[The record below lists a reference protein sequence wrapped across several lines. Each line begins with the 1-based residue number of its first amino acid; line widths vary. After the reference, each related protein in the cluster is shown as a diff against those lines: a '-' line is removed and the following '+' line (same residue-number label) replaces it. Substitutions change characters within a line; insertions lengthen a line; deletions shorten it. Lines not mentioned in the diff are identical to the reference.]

1 MRLSS
6 TGLRLIVNA
15 PSSSHLFKSISA
27 KHSLS
32 PCFIASGST
41 AIYTPSFVPR
51 PSRSSCPL
59 SNCSSPLFGKYT
71 THVRMAST
79 LTLPKL
85 PIFEAIASHNPQ
97 STAVV
102 HCLSRRTFKY
112 GEILPDVSRVRDR
125 ILDAAG
131 KPDIRGERV
140 AFLIENSY
148 DYVVTYLAILA
159 ARAIAL
165 PLSPPFPAP
174 ELQYILSQSQAILL
188 LHSPKYAAKVDEVL
202 TTPSKELDVAPS
214 PIPVELPKHLGAISE
229 TFESVELTGD
239 GNTEGAGMMLYTSG
253 TTNRPKGVLLPE
265 TALTAQARALIE
277 AWKYSPSDRLLH
289 VLPLHHI
296 HGTVNALLT
305 PLFAG
310 SSIEFLFPFN
320 ADTVWR
326 RFATPF
332 VDSPQVAAAIAKPN
346 GVAQPVKE
354 VVKEAAKEHA
364 ITNSAP
370 QLVKAHSFNKPSSLP
385 NGIPQPVKTNGF
397 HPTIG
402 EANGSITPITET
414 NGTSTPALE
423 LNGFGHPISSEIS
436 RLAAV
441 INHLAAEVSNLAAK
455 ISQPNQPAALTNG
468 LNHVIAQQTNGIVPS
483 PALSAN
489 GLDTPVASI
498 SGRNTPVVE
507 AASVVKQ
514 PEPQKPV
521 TRAAPAAATE
531 PVHEEKY
538 KNMSRVKITFFTVV
552 PTVYTRLLSTHKT
565 LPPAVAE
572 AGRIAIS
579 PEHMRVS
586 ISGSAALPTPVKRA
600 WKDLSRGNVLLERY
614 GMTEVGMALSCGL
627 DYGDRVDGSVG
638 WPLPGVEARLV
649 DNETGTII
657 EDLDPSE
664 PIPEKE
670 RSGEIQLR
678 GANVFREYWANPT
691 ATAKEF
697 IPSDD
702 GKGPWFKTGDVAV
715 RRPVPEAGH
724 GTSGEWARGPMY
736 FILGRQSADIIKSGG
751 EKVSALEVERELLS
765 LPEIAEAAVVA
776 VPSGKWG
783 QKVGAVIIHSPEH
796 LRERP
801 AWRPLDM
808 RRALKGRLANY
819 KIPQVLRV
827 VEHIPRNAMGKIN
840 KKDLL
845 RKVFLDDFSG
855 DEM

>member
-6 TGLRLIVNA
+6 TGLHLIVNA
-15 PSSSHLFKSISA
+15 PSSFQLLRSVSAAHCLSRGFTTSITSIVSIASISTYITPRLDQR
-27 KHSLS
+27 S
-32 PCFIASGST
+32 CST
-41 AIYTPSFVPR
+41 FSIC
-51 PSRSSCPL
+51 SRSR
-59 SNCSSPLFGKYT
+59 SSPLFGKFT
-71 THVRMAST
+71 TQVRMAST

-97 STAVV
+97 STAIV

-112 GEILPDVSRVRDR
+112 GELLPDVSRTRDR
-125 ILDAAG
+125 ILEAAG
-131 KPDIRGERV
+131 KSDIRGERV

-148 DYVVTYLAILA
+148 DYVVTYLAVLA
-159 ARAIAL
+159 AHAIAL

-188 LHSPKYAAKVDEVL
+188 LHSAKYAAKVDEVL
-202 TTPSKELDVAPS
+202 TTPSKELDVTPS
-214 PIPVELPKHLGAISE
+214 PTPIELPKHYGAISE
-229 TFESVELTGD
+229 TFESVELVED
-239 GNTEGAGMMLYTSG
+239 DNTEGAGMMLYTSG

-265 TALTAQARALIE
+265 SALTAQALALIE

-296 HGTVNALLT
+296 HGTVNAVLT

-326 RFATPF
+326 RFASPF
-332 VDSPQVAAAIAKPN
+332 LNSPEAVAAAKTNGVAHAVKTNGITNSVKTNGFAKPN
-346 GVAQPVKE
+346 SIV
-354 VVKEAAKEHA
+354 
-364 ITNSAP
+364 
-370 QLVKAHSFNKPSSLP
+370 
-385 NGIPQPVKTNGF
+385 NGIAHPVVKTNGF
-397 HPTIG
+397 HPPVA
-402 EANGSITPITET
+402 EPNGIVTPITET
-414 NGTSTPALE
+414 NGTTTPALE
-423 LNGFGHPISSEIS
+423 LGGFGNPTSSEIS

-441 INHLAAEVSNLAAK
+441 ISQLAAEVNNLAAK
-455 ISQPNQPAALTNG
+455 INQPSQPLALTNG
-468 LNHVIAQQTNGIVPS
+468 LNHAISQQTNGSMPS
-483 PALSAN
+483 PALSAKGFDTPIASTN
-489 GLDTPVASI
+489 GLT
-498 SGRNTPVVE
+498 TPVVE
-507 AASVVKQ
+507 PIAAVKQ
-514 PEPQKPV
+514 PE
-521 TRAAPAAATE
+521 APKATTPATE
-531 PVHEEKY
+531 DKY
-538 KNMSRVKITFFTVV
+538 KNMSRVKVTFFTVV
-552 PTVYTRLLSTHKT
+552 PTVYTRLLSTHKA
-565 LPPAVAE
+565 LSPAAAE

-600 WKDLSRGNVLLERY
+600 WKDLSRGNILLERY

-627 DYGDRVDGSVG
+627 DFGDRVDGSVG

-649 DNETGTII
+649 DSDTGVLVSD
-657 EDLDPSE
+657 EVSADLDSE
-664 PIPEKE
+664 GGQKE

-678 GANVFREYWANPT
+678 GKNVFREYWANPT

-697 IPSDD
+697 VAADD
-702 GKGPWFKTGDVAV
+702 GQGPWFKTGDVAV
-715 RRPVPEAGH
+715 RRPVPAAG
-724 GTSGEWARGPMY
+724 GAVSGAWAQGPMY

-783 QKVGAVIIHSPEH
+783 QKVGAVLIHSPDH
-796 LRERP
+796 LRDHP
-801 AWRPLDM
+801 AWRPMDM